1 MYVYV
6 VIRFIDDD
14 IGGGFSDVYGVF
26 SNEELAREAV
36 KQAPKATSIVDGYT
50 YTTIKARVMK

>member
-14 IGGGFSDVYGVF
+14 IGRGFSDVYGVYQ
-26 SNEELAREAV
+26 LPR
-36 KQAPKATSIVDGYT
+36 
-50 YTTIKARVMK
+50 